1 MSASNSRPSI
11 AIIGGGPSGLC
22 LSVLLHKHGIPFT
35 LYELRDKPS
44 DSALLTPSGMLDLHQ
59 ESGLAAIR
67 ACGLWD
73 DFQKHILDCSEEL
86 IVMDKHARVTHRDS
100 GGPGP
105 QSRPEIA
112 RNTLTHLLLASV
124 PAERIRWECK
134 LLSACRTST
143 NRISL
148 DFGAKGIFE
157 HDFVVGADG
166 AWSKIRSLITTVQPY
181 YGGIQYLT
189 LDILNATTRYPPLS
203 TLVGSGSCFILG
215 SKRGVVTHRG
225 VQNSI
230 RLYIGVSTE
239 DETPFYTPSANLEV
253 NNLKKGLVYS
263 PELFGTWSDEVKDL
277 ISTAVDETLVAA
289 DTNQIFEPKP
299 LYMLPIGHKWE
310 AQPGV
315 AIIGDAAHLMMP
327 WAGEGVNLALWDSLD
342 LANTIIQSWD
352 QAENTAEFQRI
363 MTPLVSEFEK
373 KMFERSKRAAEETW
387 QNSKMLFSDNGAQAM
402 GDMMAAFQQMADF
415 GKGNPI

>member
-1 MSASNSRPSI
+1 MSASDSRPSI

-22 LSVLLHKHGIPFT
+22 LGVLLHKHGIPFT
-35 LYELRDKPS
+35 LYELRDKP
-44 DSALLTPSGMLDLHQ
+44 DNSALLTPSSMLDLHQ

-67 ACGLWD
+67 ACGLWE

-86 IVMDKHARVTHRDS
+86 VVMNKHARVTHRDN

-112 RNTLTHLLLASV
+112 CNTLTHLLLASI
-124 PAERIRWECK
+124 PTERINWECK
-134 LLSACRTST
+134 LLSASRTST

-148 DFGAKGIFE
+148 DFGPKGIFE

-166 AWSKIRSLITTVQPY
+166 AWSKIRNLITTVQPY
-181 YGGIQYLT
+181 YGGMQYLT
-189 LDILNATTRYPPLS
+189 LDILNATTRYPALS

-215 SKRGVVTHRG
+215 SKKGVVSHRG
-225 VQNSI
+225 VQDSI
-230 RLYIGVSTE
+230 RLYVGVSTE
-239 DETPFYTPSANLEV
+239 DETPFCEPSAVLEAGS
-253 NNLKKGLVYS
+253 LKKDLIDS
-263 PELFGTWSDEVKDL
+263 SDLFGTWGEQVKDL
-277 ISTAVDETLVAA
+277 ISTAVDETPATANATQLS
-289 DTNQIFEPKP
+289 EPKP
-299 LYMLPIGHKWE
+299 LYMLPIGHAWE

-352 QAENTAEFQRI
+352 KAENAAEFQHI
-363 MTPLVSEFEK
+363 MTPLVLEFDK

-387 QNSKMLFSDNGAQAM
+387 QNSKMLFSDDGAQAM
-402 GDMMAAFQQMADF
+402 ADMMAAFQQMAA
-415 GKGNPI
+415 

>member
-1 MSASNSRPSI
+1 MSASDSRPSI

-22 LSVLLHKHGIPFT
+22 LGVLLHKHGIPFT
-35 LYELRDKPS
+35 LYELRGKPD
-44 DSALLTPSGMLDLHQ
+44 DSSLLTPSGMLDLHQ

-67 ACGLWD
+67 ACGLWE

-86 IVMDKHARVTHRDS
+86 IIMNKDGRVTHRDN

-105 QSRPEIA
+105 ESRPEIA
-112 RNTLTHLLLASV
+112 RNTLTHLLLASI

-134 LLSACRTST
+134 LLSASRTST

-148 DFGAKGIFE
+148 DFGSKGIFE

-166 AWSKIRSLITTVQPY
+166 AWSKIRNLITTVQPY

-189 LDILNATTRYPPLS
+189 LDILNATTRYPALS
-203 TLVGSGSCFILG
+203 TLVGTGSCFILG
-215 SKRGVVTHRG
+215 SKKGVVSHRG
-225 VQNSI
+225 VQSSI
-230 RLYIGVSTE
+230 RLYVGVSTE
-239 DETPFYTPSANLEV
+239 DETPFCAPSAALEAGS
-253 NNLKKGLVYS
+253 LKKALIDS
-263 PELFGTWSDEVKDL
+263 SDLFGTWSEQVKDL
-277 ISTAVDETLVAA
+277 ISTAADEALVTANA
-289 DTNQIFEPKP
+289 TQLSEPKP
-299 LYMLPIGHKWE
+299 LYMLPIGHTWE

-352 QAENTAEFQRI
+352 KAENAAEFQQI
-363 MTPLVSEFEK
+363 MTPLVSEFDK
-373 KMFERSKRAAEETW
+373 KMFARSKQAAEGTW
-387 QNSKMLFSDNGAQAM
+387 QNSKILFSDDGAQAM
-402 GDMMAAFQQMADF
+402 ADMMARYRQMAS
-415 GKGNPI
+415 